1 MSVFAIGIKKPLAP
15 LDFNTFIPVDPNNDL
30 TINSNSIA
38 ISTMRRDVSAGVY
51 KDFGAGYYTGDF
63 TFNWRFD
70 FESGIGTYSAASIF
84 ALTPVYSL
92 TRDNRDNA
100 NTGFEIYI
108 SKNSSGGDITT
119 FLRDWVTNS
128 ADQTNT
134 IYDPPKSFWYTLTRS
149 GTTITLQ
156 IYTDASRTAL
166 YDTLIISNG
175 AAPAYR
181 YLYPMSSMNS
191 SFSPTDTI
199 TGTVRDLYD
208 IAL

>member
-1 MSVFAIGIKKPLAP
+1 MAL
-15 LDFNTFIPVDPNNDL
+15 LDFTTFTEVDPSSDL
-30 TINSNSIA
+30 TVTSDTIEIDSMTRGVA
-38 ISTMRRDVSAGVY
+38 AGIY
-51 KDFGAGYYTGDF
+51 KDFGAGYFTGDF

-70 FESGIGTYSAASIF
+70 FTLGVGRYSATSIF

-100 NTGFEIYI
+100 STGFDIYI
-108 SKNSSGGDITT
+108 GTSHENTEIITI
-119 FLRDWVTNS
+119 LADWVTNS

-134 IYDPPKSFWYTLTRS
+134 GYDPPKSFWYTLTRS

-166 YDTLIISNG
+166 YDTLSINNG

-181 YLYPMSSMNS
+181 YLYAMSSFES

-199 TGTVRDLYD
+199 TGTLGDVL
-208 IAL
+208 ITT